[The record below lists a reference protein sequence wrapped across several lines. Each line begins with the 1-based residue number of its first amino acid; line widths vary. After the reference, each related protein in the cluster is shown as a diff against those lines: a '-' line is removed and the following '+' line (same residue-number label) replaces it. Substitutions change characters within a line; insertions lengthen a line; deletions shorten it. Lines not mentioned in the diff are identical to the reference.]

1 MKHNVYCVK
10 DTLVGLCMPP
20 VTGDSDPAMIRSFGD
35 SVLKGDTPIS
45 AHPED
50 YCLLKVG
57 QFDSEFGLLIPYD
70 APVVLC
76 HASDFKKKE
85 VTNE

>member
-10 DTLVGLCMPP
+10 DTLVGQCFPP

-57 QFDSEFGLLIPYD
+57 FFDTETGVLTPLEVPE
-70 APVVLC
+70 VLC
-76 HASDFKKKE
+76 HAVDFKKKE
-85 VTNE
+85 M

>member
-10 DTLVGLCMPP
+10 DTLVNQCFPP
-20 VTGDSDPAMIRSFGD
+20 VTGDSDAAMIRSFGD

-57 QFDSEFGLLIPYD
+57 TFDTESGLLVSPD
-70 APVVLC
+70 CPHVLC
-76 HASDFKKKE
+76 HAIDFKKKE
-85 VTNE
+85 M